1 MNKLFQIIGAFFN
14 TENYTLKNL
23 AFYILVIMSIQYF
36 PLESHAGVSIVK
48 VGTMGLLVLIF
59 LTHFK
64 MSRAV
69 GIAFIYMIYI
79 IYTAYFLH
87 GSSFR
92 ASTVIY
98 SFLFF
103 ITYATFYNLIWVEQA
118 IDIDEFMIF
127 VKRFIYVLV
136 VVLIM
141 QQILHLAGI
150 GEFPLINMTRAL
162 RRSILAGNSLSYEPS
177 TLART
182 LGVLY
187 YVYLKCHEYKQGR
200 PINIQQIFN
209 EEHLKVTIAFAW
221 AMFTMGSG
229 TAFICL
235 AVLSLYFMKGA
246 YFVFAI
252 PIFVAVYFTLSYFE
266 VKQFERATNVAEATM
281 TGDVDEVREVDGSAS
296 ERVAP
301 LLNTINDLDFQKNE
315 TWVGHGVDYSVR
327 IARSRGI
334 RKIGEI
340 DDYGLIA
347 YALSLS
353 LVFLCAIDFFSLA
366 TIMFFLGIGG
376 GTGNIAY
383 GWGLLMLFTCM
394 KYFHSKYRQN
404 EEWDGDGEQEQEI
417 VERE

>member
-1 MNKLFQIIGAFFN
+1 MNKIFQIIGSLFN
-14 TENYTLKNL
+14 SENYTLKNL
-23 AFYILVIMSIQYF
+23 VFYLLVIMCIQYY
-36 PLESHAGVSIVK
+36 PLESHAGVSMLK
-48 VGTMGLLVLIF
+48 VGTMTAMILVFI
-59 LTHFK
+59 THFR
-64 MSRAV
+64 MSKAV
-69 GIAFIYMIYI
+69 GIAFIYMLYI

-87 GSSFR
+87 GSTFR
-92 ASTVIY
+92 SSTVLY

-103 ITYATFYNLIWVEQA
+103 ITYATFYNLIWVEQV
-118 IDIDEFMIF
+118 INMDEFLVF

-141 QQILHLAGI
+141 QQVLHLI
-150 GEFPLINMTRAL
+150 GVGQLPLINMDSAL

-187 YVYLKCHEYKQGR
+187 YAYLKCHEYKRGN
-200 PINIQQIFN
+200 PINIQQIFS
-209 EEHLKVTIAFAW
+209 EEHIKVTLAFAW

-252 PIFVAVYFTLSYFE
+252 PIFIGVYFTLSYFE

-281 TGDVDEVREVDGSAS
+281 TGDVEEVREVDGSAS

-301 LLNTINDLDFQKNE
+301 LLNTINGLDLNKDE
-315 TWVGHGVDYSVR
+315 TWTGHGVDYSVK

-353 LVFLCAIDFFSLA
+353 LVFLCAIDFLSLA

-376 GTGNIAY
+376 GTGNVAY
-383 GWGLLMLFTCM
+383 GWGLLLIFTCL

-404 EEWDGDGEQEQEI
+404 EDWEEEEQEI
-417 VERE
+417 EESE